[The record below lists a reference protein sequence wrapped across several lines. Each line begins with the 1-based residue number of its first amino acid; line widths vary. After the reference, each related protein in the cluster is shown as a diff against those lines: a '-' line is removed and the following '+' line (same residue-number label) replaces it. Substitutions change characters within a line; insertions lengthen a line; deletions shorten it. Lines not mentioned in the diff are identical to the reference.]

1 MTRGH
6 SELKDGFLMMFKN
19 NDNVTSIDADLV
31 IK

>member
-1 MTRGH
+1 MAQRY

-19 NDNVTSIDADLV
+19 NDNVTSIYADLV